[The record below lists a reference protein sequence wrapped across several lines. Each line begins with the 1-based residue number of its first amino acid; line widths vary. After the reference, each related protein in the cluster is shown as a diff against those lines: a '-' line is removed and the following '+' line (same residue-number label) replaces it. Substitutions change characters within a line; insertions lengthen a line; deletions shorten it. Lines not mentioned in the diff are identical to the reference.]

1 MKKAKNL
8 LKMTPVLQEQEEK
21 GQVKD
26 TDPRI
31 DGFDDSKWLFTDIS
45 MGIEDKVRNTTEL

>member
-8 LKMTPVLQEQEEK
+8 LKMAPVLPEREEK

-26 TDPRI
+26 RDPRI
-31 DGFDDSKWLFTDIS
+31 DRFDDSKWLFTDIS
-45 MGIEDKVRNTTEL
+45 MGREDKVQNTTEV